1 VTPARLIAS
10 GFGSGFAPAAPGT
23 AGSLVGLAV
32 GIVCLAMSPRA
43 LLAMCLITGGGGL
56 LATSAATGL
65 PLRARGTLD
74 HADPG
79 WVVIDEICGQCCA
92 LLLLPHPSWSGAVL
106 AFALFRLLDITK
118 PGPIG
123 WLDRQGGAAGIM
135 ADDVLAG
142 LIAAVGTKGL
152 LILYAHLS
160 A

>member
-1 VTPARLIAS
+1 MAS
-10 GFGSGFAPAAPGT
+10 NRAVGDPRRHKEEQA
-23 AGSLVGLAV
+23 AGS
-32 GIVCLAMSPRA
+32 RN
-43 LLAMCLITGGGGL
+43 LITGGGGL

-123 WLDRQGGAAGIM
+123 AIDRWHGTMGVMLDDVAAGLFG
-135 ADDVLAG
+135 AF
-142 LIAAVGTKGL
+142 L
-152 LILYAHLS
+152 LWALRLS
-160 A
+160 TGWP